1 MTVLV
6 TGSTGFL
13 GTAVVERLLVRDVA
27 RIRCLAR
34 PSSDTSRLQALA
46 DEHGSHRLEL
56 MIGNL
61 QSLADAQRALTG
73 VHTICH
79 LASAMRGPP
88 AQIFF
93 DTVVASSR
101 LLDAIAT
108 STARRFVLVSSLGV
122 YGLADVPAER
132 LITEAAAL
140 EPHPERR
147 DPYSYAKL
155 RQERLV
161 QDHAA
166 RLGLDLVILRPGSL
180 YGRGGPAF
188 SPRVG
193 LAVAGWLLQFGGR
206 NVLPLCHVSNCAEAV
221 VLAATASGF
230 ERGAYNVIDDDLPT
244 AAEYVRRYRREVGG
258 GRFIR
263 CPFFL
268 TMALSKWAER
278 WHVCSRGRIPR
289 FLTPY
294 RAANAWGG
302 HRFDNRKLRAAGWTG
317 VISTADGLAEAF
329 ADLRARQGASARG
342 ETPMTAATRRHLSAS
357 VSDARSTRRRWA
369 ETSH

>member
-73 VHTICH
+73 VDTICH

-230 ERGAYNVIDDDLPT
+230 ERGAY
-244 AAEYVRRYRREVGG
+244 
-258 GRFIR
+258 
-263 CPFFL
+263 